1 MGSSRP
7 QNSTCA
13 ERTLLNRSVYRPSPP
28 IPAGRLCPLAF
39 APMGHAA
46 AWEGRP

>member
-13 ERTLLNRSVYRPSPP
+13 ERARFHRSVYRPSPP
-28 IPAGRLCPLAF
+28 IPGRLRPLAF
-39 APMGHAA
+39 APMGRVSP
-46 AWEGRP
+46 WEGRP

>member
-7 QNSTCA
+7 QNSTLA
-13 ERTLLNRSVYRPSPP
+13 VGARFHRSVYRPSPP
-28 IPAGRLCPLAF
+28 IPGRLRPLVL
-39 APMGHAA
+39 APMGHAS

>member
-13 ERTLLNRSVYRPSPP
+13 ERARLPRSVYWPSPP
-28 IPAGRLCPLAF
+28 IPRRLGPLAF
-39 APMGHAA
+39 APMGLAS